1 MNGIK
6 KCMHIYGEKDMAT
19 HSVFWPGES
28 RGQRSLGSCCPWGR
42 TELAMTQETL
52 HACMHWRRKW
62 QPPVFLPGESQG
74 LRSLVDC
81 HLWGHTE
88 SDTTEVPQ
96 QQQHQIKS
104 GSDQISHS
112 VVSDSLRP
120 HESKHARPPCPSPT
134 PGVH

>member
-1 MNGIK
+1 MEGITLLNFKLYYKARVIKIAYLHKNKNIDEWNK

-42 TELAMTQETL
+42 TELAMTQATL
-52 HACMHWRRKW
+52 HACIHWRRKW
-62 QPPVFLPGESQG
+62 QPTPVFLPGESQG

-88 SDTTEVPQ
+88 SDTTEVP
-96 QQQHQIKS
+96 
-104 GSDQISHS
+104 
-112 VVSDSLRP
+112 
-120 HESKHARPPCPSPT
+120 
-134 PGVH
+134 